1 MANSLS
7 PNEVYQRCLALLSQR
22 EHSQHELRQK
32 MLRHGVSEALVEAT
46 LKRLQADGY
55 QSDARFVESF
65 VRSRLNKRHGGRKI
79 AYELQQRGISAA
91 HAKAEIGK
99 YDDEQLA
106 NAQTLIVRK
115 APRGDINTLFT
126 DFKLK
131 EKVTRSLVNKGYD
144 FDTIRSAF
152 THLQDEL

>member
-1 MANSLS
+1 MVDSLS
-7 PNEVYQRCLALLSQR
+7 PNAVYQRCLALLSRR
-22 EHSQHELRQK
+22 EYSQGELRQK
-32 MLRHGVSEALVEAT
+32 MIRQGVDENTIKAT
-46 LKRLQADGY
+46 LSRLQADGY
-55 QSDARFVESF
+55 QSDARFIESF
-65 VRSRLNKRHGGRKI
+65 VRSRLNKRHGGKKI
-79 AYELQQRGISAA
+79 AYELQQRGISSAL
-91 HAKAEIGK
+91 AKAEIAK
-99 YDDEQLA
+99 HDEEQLA

-152 THLQDEL
+152 ARLREGM